1 MRAEQLDLFQQTYE
15 PYRISKPIRLIELFA
30 GIGAQSKALEILGVP
45 FESHKVVEWS
55 CKSIIGYNAIHKGD
69 YSDYANGAS
78 LDALIDKVIGV
89 SMDYNQPMGKE
100 QLKRK
105 GEKWLKRLYS
115 SMVAI
120 NDLCP
125 DVSRLKGADLA
136 IERERERAY
145 CYIMTYSF
153 PCQDLS
159 SAGLRKGMSDQS
171 TRSGLLWEVER
182 VLREL
187 RERQERPDILIMENV
202 AQVHGNDSCLDWERW
217 LQALEGMG
225 YANYFK
231 DLNSKDYGIPQNR
244 VRCFCVSVLK
254 GSNSDSDS
262 HRCDYGYAFPQGF
275 KLRYKLKDFESI
287 NVDERYYLSDKII
300 KTFTKDKDGYP
311 RSKQFKASCEASQ
324 KGIANTLTT
333 GEGSRPNGT
342 YIVTSNG
349 YHLYEP
355 LKLGSYKNDNW
366 LIGDNG
372 VSKTLLTSQDATRGF
387 WVKEE
392 QKEKIRKLTPYEC
405 ARLMGFETE
414 DFIKM
419 SEAGLAES
427 ALYHSAGDSIAT
439 TVLVAII
446 GKLVGMDDKA
456 IQSKIE
462 GYVEN
467 RLLNDLR

>member
-1 MRAEQLDLFQQTYE
+1 
-15 PYRISKPIRLIELFA
+15 
-30 GIGAQSKALEILGVP
+30 
-45 FESHKVVEWS
+45 
-55 CKSIIGYNAIHKGD
+55 
-69 YSDYANGAS
+69 
-78 LDALIDKVIGV
+78 
-89 SMDYNQPMGKE
+89 
-100 QLKRK
+100 
-105 GEKWLKRLYS
+105 
-115 SMVAI
+115 
-120 NDLCP
+120 
-125 DVSRLKGADLA
+125 
-136 IERERERAY
+136 
-145 CYIMTYSF
+145 
-153 PCQDLS
+153 
-159 SAGLRKGMSDQS
+159 MSDQS

-202 AQVHGNDSCLDWERW
+202 AQVHGNGSCLDWERW

-427 ALYHSAGDSIAT
+427 ALYHSAGDSIVT